1 MYSGLTRS
9 VATPVVSP
17 IASWWKADVKGS
29 GLMGEVAIAR
39 CRRCRR
45 KDRLRVLHAGIAV
58 HAMRRGVLTGF
69 PMHRPSPL
77 APTGKRKPQTDG
89 LARTSMRITRRRK
102 GVHVGR
108 PKAERAHFYI
118 GAVDIGRLGRST
130 LYCLDF
136 LVVALDLED
145 ASDLFLRFAND
156 GFGICPQAR
165 LLHRSDSSERVVRE
179 RTGVAGCRGSSPL

>member
-1 MYSGLTRS
+1 
-9 VATPVVSP
+9 
-17 IASWWKADVKGS
+17 
-29 GLMGEVAIAR
+29 
-39 CRRCRR
+39 
-45 KDRLRVLHAGIAV
+45 
-58 HAMRRGVLTGF
+58 
-69 PMHRPSPL
+69 
-77 APTGKRKPQTDG
+77 
-89 LARTSMRITRRRK
+89 MRILRRRK

-156 GFGICPQAR
+156 GFGDLPAGQVAAY
-165 LLHRSDSSERVVRE
+165 RSDSSERVVRA
-179 RTGVAGCRGSSPL
+179 RTGVTGCRGSSPL